1 MYDDVLYPTDGSE
14 GSEAALDHALDV
26 ADRYGARLH
35 VLYVADTAR
44 DSVTVVGGEVVDALE
59 EHGEE
64 VVGAAADRAR
74 DRGLRVFEEVLQGD
88 PVATI
93 ADYAE
98 HNGVDLVVMGT
109 RGREG
114 VGEKLLGSV
123 TDRVIRTGSVPVL
136 AVQLEE

>member
-93 ADYAE
+93 VDYAE